1 MDSCNFQF
9 LKNQYESKNK
19 SISKTNQYEPMNKSL
34 LLQEPN
40 HEKKNHYRS
49 RKIKISKDV
58 GVEGNKIEEDG
69 LVRKRD
75 GLGEWMREVESVVK

>member
-1 MDSCNFQF
+1 M
-9 LKNQYESKNK
+9 
-19 SISKTNQYEPMNKSL
+19 
-34 LLQEPN
+34 
-40 HEKKNHYRS
+40 KKKIHYRS

-75 GLGEWMREVESVVK
+75 GLGEWMREAESGVK